1 MLKFLLKPSLIA
13 FLYCLFTINSVNAVE
28 VSKLDEANVPVSSR
42 AVAER
47 DKALKSALEQVII
60 KNTGTARSLDNS
72 LIQSQLSNPD
82 TLLSQYGYI
91 EQNGQLLLTA
101 SFEHRRIVALLR
113 QAQLPVWGTQRPLTL
128 FWVAMPGDGDTMIL
142 GDSSALAE
150 RKIFSDFSYA
160 RGIPV
165 LLPILDLDELMGI
178 NPNDIKG
185 MFADIVASVSGRYQA
200 DFLAL
205 VAIDAA
211 GNQVRYRLNLYTKA
225 TIDSLT
231 PPLFSYNGIAE
242 NSTQAITA
250 MMAALGEYYF
260 TKYAIA
266 DTGTQLG
273 ASVTFVNI
281 QKMAQLVEVEKYLKQ
296 LSAIKNATLTHI
308 QGNTVTL
315 SLDLFGSETD
325 LQRLLSL
332 EPRISVVAPVSAGE
346 FSPVSNQTGKPVYE
360 WRLH

>member
-13 FLYCLFTINSVNAVE
+13 FLYCLFTINGVNAVE

-42 AVAER
+42 AVTDR
-47 DKALKSALEQVII
+47 SKGLKSALEQVII

-72 LIQSQLSNPD
+72 LIQSQLSHPD
-82 TLLSQYGYI
+82 ALLSQYGYI
-91 EQNGQLLLTA
+91 EQDGQLRLTA
-101 SFEHRRIVALLR
+101 SFEYRRIVALLR

-128 FWVAMPGDGDTMIL
+128 FWVAMPGDSDAMIL
-142 GDSSALAE
+142 PDSSALAE
-150 RKIFSDFSYA
+150 RKVFSDVSYA

-185 MFADIVASVSGRYQA
+185 MFADIVASVSVRYQA

-205 VAIDAA
+205 VAMDTA
-211 GNQVRYRLNLYTKA
+211 GSQVRYRLNLYTKA

-231 PPLFSYNGIAE
+231 PPLFSYNGSAE
-242 NSTQAITA
+242 NSVKAIEA
-250 MMAALGEYYF
+250 MMAALADYYF
-260 TKYAIA
+260 TKYAIV
-266 DTGTQLG
+266 DTGTQQG

-281 QKMAQLVEVEKYLKQ
+281 QKMAQLVDIEKYLKQ

-308 QGNTVTL
+308 QGNAVTF

-325 LQRLLSL
+325 LERLLRL
-332 EPRISVVAPVSAGE
+332 ESRISVVAPVSAGE
-346 FSPVSNQTGKPVYE
+346 FSPGSQQTGKPVYE
-360 WRLH
+360 WRLP